1 MPSSGQAASAF
12 GSRSLRFKLFALT
25 GVGLSLAVLSAVVG
39 FVGTARTHNDVMTL
53 DQRSVQPLAALGD
66 LRDGQGDSRVNVW
79 AYLAP
84 GADRSA
90 IGQDIQVSD
99 QAVQDAIGQYFI
111 AHGSHSDTRGRLMMT
126 FADNFAAW
134 QKVRDT
140 SVRPA
145 ADAGQSAAAYAAL
158 AGPLAQANEAMAGP
172 MDDLFGQEVSEA
184 GKTSAQANSSYRTV
198 RIELIVVLLIGAA
211 GALFA
216 AWWVT
221 RRILATV
228 DIVRRALARL
238 ADGDLSAHPLQATG
252 GDELTQMALATE
264 TAAAG
269 MREVINHLGVGIAT
283 LDGSVER
290 LSSGSAA
297 MEGASSLAT
306 GQAEGAS
313 SAVARVNENV
323 QTVAAGTEE
332 MTSAIREIA
341 VNSQEAARVA
351 QGAARTAKATDEQV
365 RRLGVSSAEIMSIV
379 KVITSIAEQTNLLA
393 LNATIEAAR
402 AGESGKGFAVVAGE
416 VKELANE
423 TARAT
428 QDITERVEAIQG
440 ETLNVVT
447 AIAEITSVIEQI
459 NDLQTSV
466 AGAVEEQSATVAE
479 INRSVAEAATGSGEI
494 LTRVEAVADAIR
506 QTSAGVGTTS
516 ASAKELASLSAEFT
530 QSMARFHTV

>member
-1 MPSSGQAASAF
+1 MPPSGQPAPPAWH
-12 GSRSLRFKLFALT
+12 RSLRTKLFALV
-25 GVGLSLAVLSAVVG
+25 GVGLSVAALAALVG
-39 FVGTARTHNDVMTL
+39 FAGTAKTHKDVMIL
-53 DQRSVQPLAALGD
+53 SQRSVQPLAALGG
-66 LRDGQGDSRVNVW
+66 LRDAEGDSRVNVW

-90 IGQDIQVSD
+90 IAQDIQVSD
-99 QAVQDAIGQYFI
+99 QAVQDAVGQYFI
-111 AHGSHSDTRGRLMMT
+111 AHGSHSDTRGGLMST
-126 FADNFAAW
+126 FAANFAAW
-134 QKVRDT
+134 QKIRDT
-140 SVRPA
+140 LVRPA
-145 ADAGQSAAAYAAL
+145 VDAGHSADAYAAL
-158 AGPLAQANEAMAGP
+158 AGPLAQANETMGGP
-172 MDDLFGQEVSEA
+172 MDDLFGQEVTDA
-184 GKTSAQANSSYRTV
+184 GKTSVQANSSYRIV
-198 RIELIVVLLIGAA
+198 RIELIVVLLIGALI
-211 GALFA
+211 ALTA

-238 ADGDLSAHPLQATG
+238 ADGDLSAHPLQTTG
-252 GDELTQMALATE
+252 GDELTQMAQATA

-269 MREVINHLGVGIAT
+269 MQEVITHLGAGVAT

-290 LSSGSAA
+290 LTHSSAS
-297 MEGASSLAT
+297 MEGTSSLAT
-306 GQAEGAS
+306 DQAEGAS

-332 MTSAIREIA
+332 MTTAIREIA

-351 QGAARTAKATDEQV
+351 QDAARTAKATDEQV

-402 AGESGKGFAVVAGE
+402 AGEAGKGFAVVAGE

-428 QDITERVEAIQG
+428 QDITDRVEAIQG

-447 AIAEITSVIEQI
+447 AIAGITSVIEQI

-466 AGAVEEQSATVAE
+466 ASAVEEQSATVAE
-479 INRSVAEAATGSGEI
+479 INRSVADAATGSGEI
-494 LTRVEAVADAIR
+494 LTRVEAVAEAIR
-506 QTSAGVGTTS
+506 KTNDGVSTTS
-516 ASAKELASLSAEFT
+516 TSAKELASLSAELT
-530 QSMARFHTV
+530 LSIARFHTA